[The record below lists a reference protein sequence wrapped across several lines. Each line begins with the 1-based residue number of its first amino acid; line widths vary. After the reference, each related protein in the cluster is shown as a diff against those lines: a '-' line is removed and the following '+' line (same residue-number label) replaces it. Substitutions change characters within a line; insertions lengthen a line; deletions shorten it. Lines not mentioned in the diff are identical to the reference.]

1 MIIIPIILSGGSGTR
16 LWPLSTSDNPKQF
29 LPLLSD
35 MTLFQQTFS
44 RLKGLEVSSPIISC
58 NVSHRF
64 LITQQL
70 AEITDIK
77 PLILLEPA
85 ARNTAPAIAAACFAV
100 MQKYKDAIVIVLPSD
115 HFIKD
120 ENAFQLAIKTAI
132 RHAKNG
138 YLVTFGI
145 PPSFPSIDYGYIKTI
160 GPEEDGAYV
169 LKKFVEKPN
178 FNKAQEYLASG
189 EYSWNSGI
197 FVFKASVFLNELNLF
212 ESAMYFSV
220 KESFEKA
227 SFEHGF
233 INLDKTSFESIKGNS
248 IDYAVM
254 EKTSKGKLVKLSAG
268 WDDVGSWPAI
278 WKVQAKDTFG
288 NVVKGNPIIFDTTN
302 SYIHAVDRTVVV
314 AGLDDVVIVDSGTS
328 LLVMAKNK
336 IQDVKKIIEK
346 IKKQES
352 LSPSKE

>member
-1 MIIIPIILSGGSGTR
+1 MTIIPIILSGGSGIR
-16 LWPLSTSDNPKQF
+16 LWPLSTSECPKQF

-35 MTLFQQTFS
+35 KTLFQQTFL

-64 LITQQL
+64 FITQQL
-70 AEITDIK
+70 SEISDVQ

-85 ARNTAPAIAAACFAV
+85 AKNTAPAIGAACLAA
-100 MQKYKDAIVIVLPSD
+100 MQKNKDAIVIVLPSD

-120 ENAFQLAIKTAI
+120 EKAFQLAIKTAI
-132 RHAKNG
+132 RQAKSG
-138 YLVTFGI
+138 YLVAFGI

-169 LKKFVEKPN
+169 LKKFVEKPS
-178 FNKAQEYLASG
+178 FDKAQEYLATG

-197 FVFKASVFLNELNLF
+197 FVFKASVFLNELDLF
-212 ESAMYFSV
+212 ESEMYLAV

-227 SFEHGF
+227 SFESDF
-233 INLDKTSFESIKGNS
+233 IHLDKASFESIKGNS

-268 WDDVGSWPAI
+268 WDDIGSWSAI
-278 WKVQAKDTFG
+278 WKVQAKDMLG
-288 NVVKGNPIIFDTTN
+288 NVVKGNPIIFDTTH
-302 SYIHAVDRTVVV
+302 SYIHAVNRTVVV
-314 AGLDDVVIVDSGTS
+314 AGLDNVVVVDSGDS

-336 IQDVKKIIEK
+336 VQDIRKIIEK
-346 IKKQES
+346 IKKQE
-352 LSPSKE
+352 